1 MDRRDAPVL
10 VVTQADDM
18 TADAVVGELNS
29 RGVPVV
35 RFDSADFPGN
45 LTMVAEIGG
54 GRGLSGRLTTATRT
68 ADLANVR
75 SLYYRR
81 PSAFS
86 FPGLST
92 QDARFAAVQARYGLG
107 GVLTSLPGCLYVNHP
122 HAIADAEFKPA
133 QLSTAVA
140 LDFDVPPTLIAND
153 PREARAFMSSHRKVI
168 HKALGA
174 NRYEVDKKSAAVWTE
189 EVCSADIDDR
199 VAVTAHLFQ
208 EMVEKKWDLRVTVA
222 GKKMFFV
229 RIDSPLLDWRRDY
242 DQARYRAT
250 RAPAGLAG
258 RIRSYLAHFRLASG
272 CFDFAIDQDD
282 RPVFLECNPNG
293 QWAWLEA
300 ETGLPMSAAF
310 ADLLQNGHS

>member
-1 MDRRDAPVL
+1 MDRHAAAVL

-18 TADAVVGELNS
+18 TADAVIGELNS
-29 RGVPVV
+29 RGVPVA

-45 LTMVAEIGG
+45 LTMAAEVGG
-54 GRGLSGRLTTATRT
+54 GRGISGRMVTATRT

-86 FPGLST
+86 FPGLSA

-133 QLSTAVA
+133 QLSAAVA
-140 LDFDVPPTLIAND
+140 LGFDVPPTLITND
-153 PREARAFMSSHRKVI
+153 PREVRAFIKGHKKVI

-174 NRYEVDKKSAAVWTE
+174 NRYEVDGRTATVWTE

-208 EMVEKKWDLRVTVA
+208 EMVDKKWDLRVTVA

-229 RIDSPLLDWRRDY
+229 RIDSPMLDWRRDY
-242 DQARYRAT
+242 DQARYRPT
-250 RAPAGLAG
+250 RAPAGLAE

-272 CFDFAIDQDD
+272 CFDFAISQDG

-293 QWAWLEA
+293 QWAWLEP
-300 ETGLPMSAAF
+300 ETGLPISAAF
-310 ADLLQNGHS
+310 ADLLQKGLS